1 LGDLEAADAVEL
13 KVGLLSRQGDV
24 SLCPLKRIFI
34 FRGDLTIA
42 TRLNM
47 GY

>member
-1 LGDLEAADAVEL
+1 MWLML
-13 KVGLLSRQGDV
+13 KVGLLSRQGSDV